1 MFYSVYLS
9 SVLLDSKVIVLPP
22 TRALKNFPVDSVSLS
37 EGLGLFVLDAAANW
51 RIADSV
57 LQLFLVHYVYTQLC
71 VVPTG
76 DPRGIRFRKSH
87 K

>member
-1 MFYSVYLS
+1 MFYSLYLS
-9 SVLLDSKVIVLPP
+9 SVLLDSKVIVFPP
-22 TRALKNFPVDSVSLS
+22 TSFPVDSVSLS

-76 DPRGIRFRKSH
+76 DPRGRRFRTSH
-87 K
+87 Q